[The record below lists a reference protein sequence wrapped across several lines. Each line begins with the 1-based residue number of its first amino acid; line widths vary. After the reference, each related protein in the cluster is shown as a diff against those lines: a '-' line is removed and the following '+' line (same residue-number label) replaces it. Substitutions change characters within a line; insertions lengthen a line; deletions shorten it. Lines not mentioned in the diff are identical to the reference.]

1 MKASQSLPQPVKL
14 DRILSLY
21 IRVTGY
27 WAAIQLKDN
36 QHSGGINRPQDND
49 IMMQCEDAWP

>member
-14 DRILSLY
+14 ARILSLY
-21 IRVTGY
+21 IWVTG
-27 WAAIQLKDN
+27 
-36 QHSGGINRPQDND
+36 HSGGINRPQDND